1 MKYECPPCVVTL
13 SGPHMSVW
21 TRSNRPCARSICPA
35 NGRLVIFPF
44 RQDSHVGR
52 SPRLTFSAPDDV
64 NARNL
69 PSEICPRRA
78 CHKYVSSLLRSEEH
92 TSELQSQ
99 SNLVCRLLLE

>member
-1 MKYECPPCVVTL
+1 MSNHLVLLHLVDHICLC
-13 SGPHMSVW
+13 GPGPTDLVHVPSALQMAVW
-21 TRSNRPCARSICPA
+21 SFS
-35 NGRLVIFPF
+35 LF

-78 CHKYVSSLLRSEEH
+78 CHKYVSSLLKDLFFVDNCSRF
-92 TSELQSQ
+92 
-99 SNLVCRLLLE
+99 V